1 MAGTA
6 SLFDRAIPVV
16 ASPDTA
22 ASLDFFRKLGF
33 ENRAGSAFGL
43 NRPAERRNN
52 GARADKCRLTALLG
66 QTSLRLV

>member
-22 ASLDFFRKLGF
+22 ASLDFFRKHELSAYDAMYL
-33 ENRAGSAFGL
+33 ELAVRLQVPLATLDRKLRTAGEAAGIGT
-43 NRPAERRNN
+43 PTIA
-52 GARADKCRLTALLG
+52 
-66 QTSLRLV
+66 